1 MNCKVILIIG
11 PSSSGKSTFVNEY
24 FKQITQV
31 ELIPRKEIFST
42 IQDIVTNQFM
52 LQLLNQI
59 QIICGLKITNIH
71 DLNLV
76 KTNDMP
82 DSKRDIFLSIKKKI
96 HALSKSKELDTFIK
110 HKVFQ
115 RYAQYAEKCLN
126 RGKDIIIDESL
137 INSNQDIDIF
147 KQYFDHRFTVVN
159 VLLYNSLYQLFQKHL
174 IRNDKFFHNNP
185 QGASDPDPFN
195 SMLKVERCK
204 GHSSSS
210 FRNLNDLFYEYCK
223 FYDILPKPLN
233 VNDNYIEKLDYEDIH
248 RLIGYVEIAYKK
260 SKEKLECLG
269 YSPDEKSSPFY
280 IPEALLKIV
289 NKKVSGYVLSKVNY
303 DCLLRIDERID
314 PIELGNFAK
323 VKKNKVMRDQKKL
336 IKQLQKYLKY
346 FKK

>member
-24 FKQITQV
+24 FKQTTQV

-52 LQLLNQI
+52 LQLLKQI

-71 DLNLV
+71 ELNLV

-96 HALSKSKELDTFIK
+96 HAISKSKELDIFIK

-115 RYAQYAEKCLN
+115 RYAEYAEQCLN

-137 INSNQDIDIF
+137 IKSNQDIDIF
-147 KQYFDHRFTVVN
+147 KQYFDHRFTVIN
-159 VLLYNSLYQLFQKHL
+159 VLLYSSLYQLFQKYL
-174 IRNDKFFHNNP
+174 IRNNKFFYNNAH
-185 QGASDPDPFN
+185 GVSDPNPFN
-195 SMLKVERCK
+195 SMLKMERCK
-204 GHSSSS
+204 GHSSFS
-210 FRNLNDLFYEYCK
+210 FRNLNDIFYEYCK
-223 FYDILPKPLN
+223 FYHILPKPLS
-233 VNDNYIEKLDYEDIH
+233 VNDNYIEKLDYEDI
-248 RLIGYVEIAYKK
+248 RKLIGYVEIAYKK
-260 SKEKLECLG
+260 SKEKLECLD
-269 YSPDEKSSPFY
+269 YFPDEKSSPFY

-289 NKKVSGYVLSKVNY
+289 NEKVSGYVLSKVNY
-303 DCLLRIDERID
+303 DCLLRIDERGD
-314 PIELGNFAK
+314 TIELENFAK
-323 VKKNKVMRDQKKL
+323 VEKNKVTRDQTKL
-336 IKQLQKYLKY
+336 IKQLQKCLQC